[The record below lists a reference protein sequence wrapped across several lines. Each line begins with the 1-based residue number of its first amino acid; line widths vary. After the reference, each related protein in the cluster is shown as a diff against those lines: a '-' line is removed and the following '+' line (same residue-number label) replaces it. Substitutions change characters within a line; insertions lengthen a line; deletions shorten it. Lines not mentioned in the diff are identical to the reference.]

1 MPWQNN
7 EGGPWKSGGQSGNGS
22 GGNGGKPKNPW
33 GQNPS
38 GGNQQPQKGASDFDD
53 FIKRSQE
60 RLRGGMGGGGG
71 AGRPGGPTLGGKSLP
86 WTWIIAALVIV
97 WIVATSFYRVEAD
110 ERGVEQMFGQY
121 HKTTEP
127 GMHLKWPSPIVT
139 VTKPRVEQVNT
150 IEIGSPNASSQNL
163 MLTSDQNIIDIAYQ
177 VRWKI
182 DDPENFLFQFR
193 DPEQTIREVAESAM
207 RSVIASVD
215 LDAAIGPQREQVAS
229 EVEQRLQDML
239 NEYGAGVDVVGIDI
253 RQADPPAAVDEAFK
267 DVSSAQQDAERFTN
281 QARAYNQQ
289 LVAQA
294 RGQAA
299 AFDAVFE
306 QYRLAPEVTRKRMYF
321 ETMEQV
327 LRNQD
332 KTILEAEGVV
342 PYLPLD
348 QVNRRR
354 TAAAATGNDVQGGSQ

>member
-7 EGGPWKSGGQSGNGS
+7 EGGPWGS
-22 GGNGGKPKNPW
+22 GDGGDKPRNPW
-33 GQNPS
+33 GQKPEGGKQKPS
-38 GGNQQPQKGASDFDD
+38 RGSTDFDD
-53 FIKRSQE
+53 FIRRSQE
-60 RLRGGMGGGGG
+60 RLRSGMGGGNGG
-71 AGRPGGPTLGGKSLP
+71 GGGGRRGPALSGRSLP
-86 WTWIIAALVIV
+86 WTWIIVAIIVIWV
-97 WIVATSFYRVEAD
+97 VATSIYRVEAD
-110 ERGVEQMFGQY
+110 EQGVEQMFGQY
-121 HKTTEP
+121 YKTTQP
-127 GMHLKWPSPIVT
+127 GTHIKWPSPIVT
-139 VTKPRVEQVNT
+139 VTKPRVEQVNE
-150 IEIGSPNASSQNL
+150 IEIGSPTASSQNL
-163 MLTSDQNIIDIAYQ
+163 MLTSDQNIIDIAYT

-207 RSVIASVD
+207 RSVVASVD

-229 EVEQRLQDML
+229 EVEQRTQAML
-239 NEYGAGVDVVGIDI
+239 NEYGTGVDVVGVDI

-267 DVSSAQQDAERFTN
+267 DVSAAQQNAEQYIN

-289 LVAQA
+289 LIAQA

-299 AFDAVFE
+299 AFDAVYQ

-327 LRNQD
+327 LRQQD
-332 KTILEAEGVV
+332 KTILEADGVV

-348 QVNRRR
+348 QVNRQR
-354 TAAAATGNDVQGGSQ
+354 AQQQGGNQ